1 MLSSTLPRPAGISG
15 LTAVLVPAFAGS
27 VLLMAPSAAAQQLGT
42 LPSDSHRAAPPILN
56 FDAHGYGA
64 KSTGPLFTAGPLAPS
79 DLTCTTAPGSV
90 SNNLATA
97 TIPGLATFGAIAT
110 NASGT
115 TDSAGLQTATSQ
127 ATVGKVS
134 MLGGLVTAD
143 AVTADAKAT
152 DDAAGTVTATGN
164 VTLTN
169 LKVAGAAVTAA
180 APNTTI
186 NVLLGTVIVNEQVS
200 TADGKGIAV
209 NAIHVKLLGNLVDTS
224 VGHAA
229 AALVPTGT
237 ACPAQ

>member
-1 MLSSTLPRPAGISG
+1 
-15 LTAVLVPAFAGS
+15 
-27 VLLMAPSAAAQQLGT
+27 MAPPVLK
-42 LPSDSHRAAPPILN
+42 

-64 KSTGPLFTAGPLAPS
+64 KATGPLFTAGPLAPS

-90 SNNLATA
+90 SNNQASA
-97 TIPGLATFGAIAT
+97 TIPGLATLGAIAT

-127 ATVGKVS
+127 ATVAKVNL
-134 MLGGLVTAD
+134 LGGLVTAD
-143 AVTADAKAT
+143 AVMADAKAT
-152 DDAAGTVTATGN
+152 DDAAGTVTTTGN

-186 NVLLGTVIVNEQVS
+186 NVLIGTVIVNEQVS
-200 TADGKGIAV
+200 TAGGNGIAV
-209 NAIHVKLLGNLVDTS
+209 NAIHVKLLGNLVDTV

-237 ACPAQ
+237 ACPTP